1 MRRVLFLNLAG
12 EIGGAERSL
21 LDLLASLRQA
31 NPSLELSLLLAG
43 DGPLRGRAERLGVA
57 ITVLPMPD
65 AVRALGDSGLRGA
78 GRWRSL
84 ATLAGRGAGAIAAA
98 CQYARRLR
106 QFVDALRPDVVHSNS
121 IKFHL
126 LTRLARLHGRLVVWH
141 VRDFL
146 GARPLMARALRYAS
160 GGVGAVAISQAV
172 GADVRKVLP
181 GVPVAV
187 VYNAIDTEEFSPGPG
202 DGAWLDCL
210 AGLPPAGPDVVRVGL
225 VATYARWKGQDVFL
239 EAAAR
244 AAQNPL
250 GKAVR
255 FYLVGGPIY
264 HTAGSQWS
272 DAELRELGRPLLDTG
287 QLGFVPFQQ
296 EPAAVY
302 RALDV
307 VVHASTLPEPFGRT
321 IVEAMACGRAVVVT
335 CAGGAAELFTDDY
348 DAAAVPPRDPE
359 ALALAIKQLVD
370 DSAPRIRLGQNAL
383 QTAARKFGRPRL
395 GPQVLATYETFH
407 SHRPLTLHAETN
419 DSTLHPS

>member
-1 MRRVLFLNLAG
+1 MRRVLFLNVAG

-21 LDLLASLRQA
+21 LDLLASLRRA
-31 NPSLELSLLLAG
+31 APAVELSLLLAA

-57 ITVLPMPD
+57 VTVLPMPD
-65 AVRALGDSGLRGA
+65 AVRGLGDSGLRGA

-84 ATLAGRGAGAIAAA
+84 ATLAGRGIGAFADA
-98 CQYARRLR
+98 CQYARLLR
-106 QFVDALRPDVVHSNS
+106 RFVGALRPDVIHSNS

-126 LTRLARLHGRLVVWH
+126 LTRLARLRGPLVVWH

-146 GARPLMARALRYAS
+146 GVRPLMARVLRYAS

-172 GADVRKVLP
+172 GDDTRKVLP

-187 VYNAIDTEEFSPGPG
+187 VYNAIDTDEFSPGPG
-202 DGAWLDCL
+202 DGAWLDRL
-210 AGLPPAGPDVVRVGL
+210 AELPPAGPEVVRVGL
-225 VATYARWKGQDVFL
+225 VATYARWKGQGVFL

-244 AAQNPL
+244 TARNPAM
-250 GKAVR
+250 KAVL

-272 DAELRELGRPLLDTG
+272 EAELRERGRSLLDAG
-287 QLGFVPFQQ
+287 RLGFVPFQQ

-321 IVEAMACGRAVVVT
+321 IVEAMACGRAVIAAN
-335 CAGGAAELFTDDY
+335 AGGAAELFTEGR
-348 DAAAVPPRDPE
+348 DALGVSPGDADSLARAVDELAADP
-359 ALALAIKQLVD
+359 AL
-370 DSAPRIRLGQNAL
+370 RERLGRQGRV
-383 QTAARKFGRPRL
+383 TAVERFHRDRL
-395 GPQVLATYETFH
+395 GPEVLAAYRSWRRWE
-407 SHRPLTLHAETN
+407 
-419 DSTLHPS
+419 